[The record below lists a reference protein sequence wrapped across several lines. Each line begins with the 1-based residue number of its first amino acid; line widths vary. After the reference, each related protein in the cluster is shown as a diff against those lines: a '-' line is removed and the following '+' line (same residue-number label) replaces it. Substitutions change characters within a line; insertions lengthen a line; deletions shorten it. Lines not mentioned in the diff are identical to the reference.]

1 MTGKIKLD
9 NTNKNI
15 LIDLR
20 QTICHVFLSR
30 IAFSNVLLSKNT
42 FGESQ
47 MKIRGNSM
55 RKIMEGK
62 SKAPMGEMPTSIL
75 FIHTI

>member
-1 MTGKIKLD
+1 MD

-15 LIDLR
+15 LIIDVR
-20 QTICHVFLSR
+20 QTIYMNVFLSR
-30 IAFSNVLLSKNT
+30 MAFSNVLLSKNT

-55 RKIMEGK
+55 RKIMEEK

-75 FIHTI
+75 YIYTI